1 MSRVVVR
8 ATAAAEGKEAF
19 AAPGPPRADLL
30 KALA

>member
-8 ATAAAEGKEAF
+8 AAAAAEGNEAF
-19 AAPGPPRADLL
+19 APPRADLP